1 MMQQQQ
7 MMMVP
12 QPGMV
17 YQDPAMMGGMVAQ
30 PVAVD
35 NSPLEAIDLGS
46 SQINGYGKEPEGHE
60 SWKNLLNGATGPRDK
75 WYSGGN
81 LLDGGSQHVKMY
93 FTITLSQV

>member
-60 SWKNLLNGATGPRDK
+60 SFKNLLNGATGPRDK
-75 WYSGGN
+75 WSSGEN